1 MGHHRKEL
9 SKTMR
14 ALKGIVI
21 GMAILIVIGLGG
33 VGYGIYKNASSLGKK
48 SSTASPE
55 NSTSKIIEAW
65 PQDLSISLP
74 PGCFIQEVETEDNR
88 MYVIISGTSQDGK
101 AVCSRV
107 IVVNPASGK
116 RLGTLKVVP

>member
-1 MGHHRKEL
+1 
-9 SKTMR
+9 MR

-21 GMAILIVIGLGG
+21 GMAVLIVIGLGG

-48 SSTASPE
+48 NPAASPK
-55 NSTSKIIEAW
+55 STLSMATGVW
-65 PQDLSISLP
+65 SQDLAVSLP
-74 PGCFIQEVETEDNR
+74 PGCIVKDVKTGDGR
-88 MYVIISGTSQDGK
+88 MYVIISGTSQEGK

-107 IVVNPASGK
+107 IVVDPASGR